1 MFNWKRTKTEGLKSQ
16 HLKDLPT
23 TSVLIATLFAMV
35 FFGVCNPDNQGGPT
49 GPRGAAA
56 KIDGSEVTYN
66 QFARAYRQE
75 LERGKQQFGV
85 DFDPAMFKVARNTI
99 DKLVDQEIMF
109 KTAQANGVDVS
120 EDEVVAYLA
129 KAPIF
134 KDEKGQFKEENFKNR
149 LKMQGY
155 NEATALKDLRR
166 DLTVQKLNQLM
177 VGTSFIPK
185 SAARFDYQ
193 IKETKLNV
201 EYVKLSPETSP
212 VVVSPEE
219 VTEYSAAEQN
229 KSKIEAYFAQ
239 NSGEYNRQEEV
250 KARHILI
257 QYAGARNAL
266 GESAKR
272 SKDEAKKL
280 ATEVLAK
287 AKATQDFAAL
297 AKAATDEP
305 SGKTSGGDLGFFTKD
320 KMVKEFSDAA
330 FSLSAGSL
338 SEVVESPFGFHIIK
352 VEAKK
357 AAEVKTLDMVKN
369 EIAKVLLTKE
379 KAPALLKAKA
389 DEVFKTVK
397 ESGKLPGGLKWEET
411 GEYSATAASIPKIG
425 SETVFKDALLGLK
438 NAGDFIVA
446 PMLVQDSWYIARLK
460 SRKLPDPA
468 SQDAKTLESMSTSQA
483 TNQGYGF
490 YTSYEKQVRK
500 EFEVRGAIKRN
511 DDYLAIDNPKSN
523 GG

>member
-1 MFNWKRTKTEGLKSQ
+1 MFNWRRIKTEGLKSQ
-16 HLKDLPT
+16 TIKDLPT
-23 TSVLIATLFAMV
+23 TSVLLATLFAMV
-35 FFGVCNPDNQGGPT
+35 FFGVCNPGQQGGPS
-49 GPRGAAA
+49 GPRGTAA
-56 KIDGSEVTYN
+56 KVDGSEVTYN

-75 LERGKQQFGV
+75 LDRGKQQFGA
-85 DFDPAMFKVARNTI
+85 DFDPAMFKVARNTL

-109 KTAQANGVDVS
+109 KTAQVNGVDVS

-134 KDEKGQFKEENFKNR
+134 KDEKGQFKDENFQNW

-155 NEATALKDLRR
+155 NEATALRDLRR

-177 VGTSFIPK
+177 VKTSFISK
-185 SAARFDYQ
+185 DAARFDYQ

-212 VVVSPEE
+212 VNVTPEE
-219 VTEYSAAEQN
+219 IAAYAIAEQN
-229 KSKIEAYFAQ
+229 KSKLEGYYAQ
-239 NSGEYNRQEEV
+239 NSGEYNRPEEI

-266 GESAKR
+266 GEAAKR
-272 SKDEAKKL
+272 SKDAAKKL

-287 AKATQDFAAL
+287 AKASQDFAAL
-297 AKAATDEP
+297 AKTATDEAA
-305 SGKTSGGDLGFFTKD
+305 GKTSGGDLGFFSRE

-338 SEVVESPFGFHIIK
+338 SDVVESPFGFHIIK

-357 AAEVKTLDMVKN
+357 PAEAKTLDMVKN
-369 EIAKVLLTKE
+369 EIAKTLLTKE
-379 KAPALLKAKA
+379 KAPALLKTKA
-389 DEVFKTVK
+389 DEAFKMAK
-397 ESGKLPGGLKWEET
+397 ETGKLPAGLKWEET

-425 SETVFKDALLGLK
+425 SESIFKDAILGLK
-438 NAGDFIVA
+438 NVGDYIVT
-446 PMLVQDSWYIARLK
+446 PMLVQDSWYLARLK
-460 SRKLPDPA
+460 SRKTPDA
-468 SQDAKTLESMSTSQA
+468 SSQDAKTLENMSTSQA

-490 YTSYEKQVRK
+490 YSSYEKQVRK
-500 EFEVRGAIKRN
+500 EFEVRGAIKKN
-511 DDYLAIDNPKSN
+511 DDYLAIDNPKTS